1 MDKSYMKFTKSFK
14 LMFVFI
20 ITFALY
26 LVSFIA
32 INKAEAKP
40 TEVECL
46 TEAIYFEARG
56 ESFIGQLAVANVI
69 LERVRD
75 SRFPPTV
82 CEDVHDG
89 RYWEGNPIRNRC
101 AFSYWCDGKPEIMKD
116 KQALK
121 VAVSVA
127 KMAIDNVVYEEIQGA
142 TFYHASYVNPYW
154 VNKLEFITRIGKH
167 LFYYYNGE

>member
-26 LVSFIA
+26 LVSYIA

-56 ESFIGQLAVANVI
+56 ESFVGQLAVANVI

-82 CEDVHDG
+82 CEVVHAG
-89 RYWEGNPIRNRC
+89 RYWEGNPIRNRV
-101 AFSYWCDGKPEIMKD
+101 I
-116 KQALK
+116 
-121 VAVSVA
+121 
-127 KMAIDNVVYEEIQGA
+127 
-142 TFYHASYVNPYW
+142 
-154 VNKLEFITRIGKH
+154 
-167 LFYYYNGE
+167 

>member
-26 LVSFIA
+26 LVSYIA

-56 ESFIGQLAVANVI
+56 ETFVGQLAVANVI

-82 CEDVHDG
+82 CEVVHAG

-121 VAVSVA
+121 TAQNLVFESYEKCFDHVQENLETLKRFGRKVFEN
-127 KMAIDNVVYEEIQGA
+127 KAIVKQILCIEEEV
-142 TFYHASYVNPYW
+142 HA
-154 VNKLEFITRIGKH
+154 
-167 LFYYYNGE
+167 